1 MTEEHKKFEK
11 TIKRKHSFG
20 WTPKYEEETKT
31 SLSKTAT
38 IPIVVKTF
46 EKLGWNVVYQ
56 DEKTVEAIRE
66 RDLWQWGN
74 KITVTFEFGKIKVK
88 SVSLGSE
95 MWDFGRNSK
104 RVKLFIHVFKETEK
118 SFDREAIKKLE
129 KETEKT
135 INWDDYEIPETLP
148 QPKKR
153 KESKIIIPIIGGI
166 ITALLLGYIIA
177 LISVKG
183 FYIIGL
189 FEVGIAFAIGFIFKY
204 LIKISNYTDY
214 DKLNYILI
222 GTIITLYF
230 SNQYFQYLII
240 LSENNIEQIS
250 FIDFMKLRLK
260 SGLIIKDLNTGWI
273 GFIISWILQLV
284 ITYYV
289 GTLRLIVN
297 LTNYKLERVPMEVVD
312 FAFYHFVK
320 KKTESQVRTELS
332 KKGWSE
338 KQDQDEVFEAIG
350 AIQDAQELNRV

>member
-1 MTEEHKKFEK
+1 MTEDHKKYEK
-11 TIKRKHSFG
+11 TIKRKHRFG

-153 KESKIIIPIIGGI
+153 KEPKIVIPIIGGI
-166 ITALLLGYIIA
+166 ITALLLGYILA

-189 FEVGIAFAIGFIFKY
+189 FEVGIAFAIGFIFKS
-204 LIKISNYTDY
+204 L
-214 DKLNYILI
+214 
-222 GTIITLYF
+222 
-230 SNQYFQYLII
+230 
-240 LSENNIEQIS
+240 
-250 FIDFMKLRLK
+250 
-260 SGLIIKDLNTGWI
+260 
-273 GFIISWILQLV
+273 
-284 ITYYV
+284 
-289 GTLRLIVN
+289 
-297 LTNYKLERVPMEVVD
+297 
-312 FAFYHFVK
+312 
-320 KKTESQVRTELS
+320 
-332 KKGWSE
+332 
-338 KQDQDEVFEAIG
+338 
-350 AIQDAQELNRV
+350 